1 MLFKIDIYS
10 MGKIFLYDLLK
21 LFFNNK
27 DFSNLE
33 TLITDPKAKDY

>member
-21 LFFNNK
+21 LFFGNK
-27 DFSNLE
+27 DFSKLD
-33 TLITDPKAKDY
+33 TLITDP

>member
-21 LFFNNK
+21 LYFGDK

-33 TLITDPKAKDY
+33 TLITNP